1 MDGASSAFTTL
12 PAIMNPNMDGASS
25 AFTTLPAI
33 MNPNMD
39 GSRTTMPLMQRPI
52 ATMGDGNF
60 SMDSSLFATNPRT
73 QAQIANATSDRGKVF
88 DYEERNSAEILKTLR
103 QIRDDLKESKGSSSE
118 NFSSSKFTLENRGGT
133 KVDSKLGAI
142 NGGDYT
148 SNDGIK
154 AINY

>member
-1 MDGASSAFTTL
+1 
-12 PAIMNPNMDGASS
+12 
-25 AFTTLPAI
+25 
-33 MNPNMD
+33 
-39 GSRTTMPLMQRPI
+39 MPLMQRPI

-73 QAQIANATSDRGKVF
+73 QAQIANATSNKGQVF

-118 NFSSSKFTLENRGGT
+118 DSSEKKFFNSRGGT